1 MQKNKVSISL
11 LALFASSFALSASA
25 ADTLNPGQ
33 GMVTFDGELVGE
45 TCTIENDNL
54 IVTLPTVSTQSMQ
67 GAGGQS
73 GIKNFDIKVKD
84 CPASFKKVAAHFEPI
99 GSSGIN
105 YSTWNLKNDYQ
116 DTTGSKDAAANVEV
130 RLFNSDHTHLRP
142 GDTGKEVDIVGGQAS
157 MTYAGGY
164 YATGVTTAGKVTAHV
179 VYTLSYP

>member
-1 MQKNKVSISL
+1 MKKNKVSSGL
-11 LALFASSFALSASA
+11 LALFATSFAMTVTA
-25 ADTLNPGQ
+25 ANPGQ
-33 GMVTFDGELVGE
+33 GMVTFNGELVGE

-54 IVTLPTVSTQSMQ
+54 IVTLPTVSTQSVS
-67 GAGGQS
+67 GAGGQG

-84 CPASFKKVAAHFEPI
+84 CPSAFKKVAAHFEPI

-116 DTTGSKDAAANVEV
+116 ATSGSQNAASNVEV

-142 GDTGKEVDIVGGQAS
+142 GDTGTEVDIVGGSAS